1 MTWHAT
7 LDLRYQLAQGRTVV
21 RHRHAGPLR
30 VLKSMHPEDARICHS
45 VLVHPPGG
53 IASGDVLDISV
64 EVESGA
70 HALVTTPGA
79 TRFYRSAGAPGV
91 QNVQLRLGEQ
101 ARLEWL
107 PLETL
112 IYPGAHAENR
122 LTLELAGGA
131 SLIGWDVVALGLP
144 FAGQPFDRG
153 YLLQRIE
160 WPGLWLEHARIDGQD
175 DRLLNSPL
183 GLAGQ
188 RCLATLFYASA
199 APLTR
204 AQREAALE
212 RTRAVID
219 AHALAAH
226 AGVTALND
234 RLLVVRALAPVTEP
248 ASDLWRQIRAA
259 WRAAFWQ
266 LPASEPRIWAM

>member
-144 FAGQPFDRG
+144 LAGQPFDRG
-153 YLLQRIE
+153 HLLQRIE

-175 DRLLNSPL
+175 DRLLNRP
-183 GLAGQ
+183 
-188 RCLATLFYASA
+188 ASA
-199 APLTR
+199 AWRRCSTP
-204 AQREAALE
+204 
-212 RTRAVID
+212 
-219 AHALAAH
+219 
-226 AGVTALND
+226 
-234 RLLVVRALAPVTEP
+234 AP
-248 ASDLWRQIRAA
+248 RR
-259 WRAAFWQ
+259 
-266 LPASEPRIWAM
+266 

>member
-144 FAGQPFDRG
+144 LAGQPFDRG
-153 YLLQRIE
+153 HLLQRIE

-183 GLAGQ
+183 GLAGL
-188 RCLATLFYASA
+188 RCLASVFFIAGSPLPRTTRQDALDA
-199 APLTR
+199 A
-204 AQREAALE
+204 
-212 RTRAVID
+212 RAVIE
-219 AHALAAH
+219 AHSLAGT
-226 AGVTALND
+226 AGATSPNGQ
-234 RLLVVRALAPVTEP
+234 VVIVRTLAPLVEP
-248 ASDLWRQIRAA
+248 AMDLVRRVRTA
-259 WRAAFWQ
+259 WRGLFWG
-266 LPASEPRIWAM
+266 LPAANPRIWAM

>member
-144 FAGQPFDRG
+144 LAGQPFDRG
-153 YLLQRIE
+153 HLLQRIE

-188 RCLATLFYASA
+188 RCLATLFFMAGT
-199 APLTR
+199 PIER
-204 AQREAALE
+204 QRRDVALDAV
-212 RTRAVID
+212 RRVID
-219 AHALAAH
+219 AHPLRLS
-226 AGVTALND
+226 AGATSPHPQV
-234 RLLVVRALAPVTEP
+234 LVLRVLAPLVEP
-248 ASDLWRQIRAA
+248 VLELLRPARAA
-259 WRAAFWQ
+259 WRQALWQ
-266 LPASEPRIWAM
+266 MDAVAPRVWAT

>member
-1 MTWHAT
+1 M
-7 LDLRYQLAQGRTVV
+7 
-21 RHRHAGPLR
+21 
-30 VLKSMHPEDARICHS
+30 S
-45 VLVHPPGG
+45 
-53 IASGDVLDISV
+53 
-64 EVESGA
+64 
-70 HALVTTPGA
+70 TPGA

-153 YLLQRIE
+153 HLLQRIE

-259 WRAAFWQ
+259 WRATFWQ
-266 LPASEPRIWAM
+266 MPASAPRIWAM